1 MSTYAEG
8 GRSMRSKLVVGL
20 MVALV
25 AVFFMSTGAMA
36 QQRAGGEKL
45 LCVSKQDLKGQ
56 ETVASC
62 LAKGERFAV
71 VDPYGLVR
79 ILTPEEVELTKAFN
93 PKAFE
98 IRAFGIHYEKLA
110 PIIAPLPGPPPEVT
124 G

>member
-1 MSTYAEG
+1 
-8 GRSMRSKLVVGL
+8 MRSKLVVGL

-25 AVFFMSTGAMA
+25 AVFFLSTTALG
-36 QQRAGGEKL
+36 QQRPPGGERL

-71 VDPYGLVR
+71 VDQYGIVH

-98 IRAFGIHYEKLA
+98 TRAFGMHYQKMA
-110 PIIAPLPGPPPEVT
+110 PTLAPLPGPPPEA
-124 G
+124 GGG

>member
-1 MSTYAEG
+1 
-8 GRSMRSKLVVGL
+8 MRSKLLVGL

-25 AVFFMSTGAMA
+25 AVFFISTAA
-36 QQRAGGEKL
+36 VAAGGAKL

-71 VDPYGLVR
+71 VDQYGIVH

-98 IRAFGIHYEKLA
+98 TRAFGFHYQKLA
-110 PIIAPLPGPPPEVT
+110 PTLAPLPGPPPEA
-124 G
+124 GGG

>member
-1 MSTYAEG
+1 
-8 GRSMRSKLVVGL
+8 MRSKVVIGLLVV
-20 MVALV
+20 LV
-25 AVFFMSTGAMA
+25 AVFFVSSLATAQKVGGA
-36 QQRAGGEKL
+36 KL
-45 LCVSKQDLKGQ
+45 LCVSKTTLKGQ

-98 IRAFGIHYEKLA
+98 TRAFGMKYVKQAPTLA
-110 PIIAPLPGPPPEVT
+110 PLAVPAET
-124 G
+124 H

>member
-1 MSTYAEG
+1 
-8 GRSMRSKLVVGL
+8 

-25 AVFFMSTGAMA
+25 AVFFVSIAAVG
-36 QQRAGGEKL
+36 QQRAVRGEKL
-45 LCVSKQDLKGQ
+45 LCVSNQELKGQ

-98 IRAFGIHYEKLA
+98 IRAFGIHYEKQA
-110 PIIAPLPGPPPEVT
+110 PTIAPLPGPPPEA
-124 G
+124 GG